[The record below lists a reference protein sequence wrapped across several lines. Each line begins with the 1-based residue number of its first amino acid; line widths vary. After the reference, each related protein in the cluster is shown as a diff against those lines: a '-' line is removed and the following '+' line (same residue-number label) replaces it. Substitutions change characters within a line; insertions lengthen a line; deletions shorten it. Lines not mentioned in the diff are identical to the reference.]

1 MCYRVVEYP
10 QAVVEV
16 MGAKLGRW
24 WSKLTRV
31 ELIVILGVEHGRW
44 MILHSEQ
51 VQTAEK
57 DLQRKKEKE
66 KKIVENLDMT
76 QPRIERDSCFTSRC
90 QIETAQVRALCYRVV

>member
-1 MCYRVVEYP
+1 VVEYP

-44 MILHSEQ
+44 
-51 VQTAEK
+51 TANRDK
-57 DLQRKKEKE
+57 QPKKIYKGKRKKEKE
-66 KKIVENLDMT
+66 KKSWKT
-76 QPRIERDSCFTSRC
+76 WT
-90 QIETAQVRALCYRVV
+90 